1 MTLEAATVWMA
12 RGGAIAAAVAA
23 LELLWVRRVM
33 ADDGAFGWPVLRRE
47 LAGAPAWLRGVA
59 DRVLAY
65 RSTCAV
71 LALQLAAALALPW
84 CAHPALPWVVFAC
97 SLAISIRFR
106 GAYNGGSDAM
116 LLVVMLALGL
126 ARSAPGS
133 RLATAGLAYA
143 AAQLMLSYFV
153 AGIAKLRDPAWR
165 AGRAMALLMALPTYR
180 VPAWLG
186 AVIARPPISALASWS
201 VLGFECGFPL
211 AFSRPSVCT
220 ALVISGAVFHLGNAI
235 VFGLDRF
242 LWTWLAAYPA
252 LLYWA
257 G

>member
-1 MTLEAATVWMA
+1 MTLAAATTWMA

-23 LELLWVRRVM
+23 LELLWVRRAL

-47 LAGAPAWLRGVA
+47 LASAPAWLRWVA
-59 DRVLAY
+59 DRVLSY
-65 RSTCAV
+65 RGTCAV
-71 LALQLAAALALPW
+71 LVVQLAAALALPW
-84 CAHPALPWVVFAC
+84 CAHPALPWAVFAC
-97 SLAISIRFR
+97 ALAISIRFR

-133 RLATAGLAYA
+133 RLATVGLAYA
-143 AAQLMLSYFV
+143 AAQLVLSYFV
-153 AGIAKLRDPAWR
+153 AGVAKLRDPAWR
-165 AGRAMALLMALPTYR
+165 AGRAMALVVALPPYR
-180 VPAWLG
+180 VPARLQ
-186 AVIARPPISALASWS
+186 AVIARPPIAALATWS

-211 AFSRPSVCT
+211 VFSRPSACT
-220 ALVISGAVFHLGNAI
+220 ALAIAGAAFHLGNAI